1 MFLEL
6 IATIFAGVAAAG
18 VMLVITRAS
27 KGRLPKW
34 LTPVAAGGAMIA
46 ATVSSEYGWY
56 ARTSASLPEEFAI
69 IDRVHS
75 KALYRPW
82 TYLYPFVDRF
92 AAVDTQ
98 SIQRHPK
105 APAMRMA
112 DVYYFGRWA
121 PVNRLS
127 VLADCDT
134 SRRAPITEGVTLND
148 DGTASGASWLT
159 VPSDDPLVSKIC
171 EVE

>member
-6 IATIFAGVAAAG
+6 IATIFAGLAAAG
-18 VMLVITRAS
+18 VMMVVTRAS

-46 ATVSSEYGWY
+46 ATISNEYGWFS
-56 ARTSASLPEEFAI
+56 RTSGNLPEEFAI
-69 IDRVHS
+69 IDTVQS

-82 TYLYPFVDRF
+82 TYLHPFVDRF

-98 SIQRHPK
+98 SVKIHPE

-121 PVNRLS
+121 PVNHLS

-134 SRRAPITEGVTLND
+134 GRRAPITEGVTLNA
-148 DGTASGASWLT
+148 DGTATGAAWLAA
-159 VPSDDPLVSKIC
+159 PADDPLVSTIC
-171 EVE
+171 EVK

>member
-6 IATIFAGVAAAG
+6 IATIFAGLAAAG
-18 VMLVITRAS
+18 VMMVVTRAS

-46 ATVSSEYGWY
+46 ATISNEYGWFS
-56 ARTSASLPEEFAI
+56 RTTGNLPAEFVL
-69 IDRVHS
+69 IDKVES

-82 TYLYPFVDRF
+82 TYLHPYVDRF
-92 AAVDTQ
+92 AAVDTR
-98 SIQRHPK
+98 SVKSHPE

-127 VLADCDT
+127 VLADCDAG
-134 SRRAPITEGVTLND
+134 RRAPMTESVTLNA
-148 DGTASGASWLT
+148 DGSAHGAAWLS
-159 VPSDDPLVSKIC
+159 VPSGDPLLSTIC
-171 EVE
+171 EEK

>member
-75 KALYRPW
+75 KAL
-82 TYLYPFVDRF
+82 
-92 AAVDTQ
+92 
-98 SIQRHPK
+98 
-105 APAMRMA
+105 
-112 DVYYFGRWA
+112 
-121 PVNRLS
+121 
-127 VLADCDT
+127 
-134 SRRAPITEGVTLND
+134 
-148 DGTASGASWLT
+148 
-159 VPSDDPLVSKIC
+159 
-171 EVE
+171 